1 MWKLPT
7 KTVWMDEQMR
17 HEPTRSY
24 GEEIYNLVKDFNYE
38 TALEIGAT
46 WGVSTMAILGAGKG
60 NLLSVDPIPKN
71 HADMHATVETAVNG
85 YSDRWDYW
93 EGRSAGFWPE
103 NKTIYD
109 LIYIDGSHLYDDFR
123 NDIFEAW
130 KVLRDGGLLICD
142 DITHKANKTGE
153 YGISIAAWEFI
164 KEHKIEKLHTT
175 TRLLYIYK
183 GEK

>member
-1 MWKLPT
+1 MA
-7 KTVWMDEQMR
+7 EQMQ

-24 GEEIYNLVKDFNYE
+24 GEEIYNLVKKFPYKQ
-38 TALEIGAT
+38 ALEIGST
-46 WGVSTMAILGAGKG
+46 WGVSTMAILTAGEG

-71 HADMHATVETAVNG
+71 HADMHATEETQVNG
-85 YSDRWDYW
+85 FTNRWDYF
-93 EGRSAGFWPE
+93 EGRSSAFWQQ
-103 NKTIYD
+103 NIIKDYD
-109 LIYIDGSHLYDDFR
+109 LIYIDGSHLYEDFR

-142 DITHKANKTGE
+142 DITHKANRTGE
-153 YGISIAAWEFI
+153 YGISLAAWEFV

-183 GEK
+183 GEA